1 LIVDRGDKQTLLLF
15 TGPGDGHMAV
25 ALDHVGRLEE
35 FPISTV
41 ERAGGI
47 EVVQYRGEIL
57 PLMFLAEMLE
67 ERRSHSR
74 LEAAPA
80 KTANPD
86 KLQGIVY
93 SSEGK
98 RVGLVIDEIL
108 DIVADSIQV
117 KSPATRF
124 GVLYTALI
132 QGRVTELLDMP
143 ALLQAFERSRAS
155 KMQQRQ
161 ERVEV

>member
-1 LIVDRGDKQTLLLF
+1 
-15 TGPGDGHMAV
+15 
-25 ALDHVGRLEE
+25 
-35 FPISTV
+35 
-41 ERAGGI
+41 
-47 EVVQYRGEIL
+47 
-57 PLMFLAEMLE
+57 
-67 ERRSHSR
+67 
-74 LEAAPA
+74 
-80 KTANPD
+80 
-86 KLQGIVY
+86 LQGIVY